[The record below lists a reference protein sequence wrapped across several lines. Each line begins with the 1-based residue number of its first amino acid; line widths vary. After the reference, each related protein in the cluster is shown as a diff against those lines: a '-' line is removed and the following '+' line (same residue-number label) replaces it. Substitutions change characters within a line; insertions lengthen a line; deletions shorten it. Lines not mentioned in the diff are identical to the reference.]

1 MTLNEIGRRWL
12 KEPLGHFLIA
22 GALVFWLL
30 SGRTPDL
37 GERRIVVDERV
48 VSGLAQRFYDSF
60 RRPPGQDEIDGMIRD
75 YVKDQVYYREAL
87 SLGLDQGDEVVVR
100 RMRRKMEA
108 LAVADAEASTPGDAK
123 LQALLDKDPARY
135 ALDPRTS
142 FEQVYLG
149 ADTPETRI
157 AADAKLAQ
165 LRKGA
170 AASGVPAPLPARL
183 DQSGASEIAATFGD
197 EFALA
202 LRNLPLG
209 QWAGPVASGLGLH
222 LVRVSARSAPEKPGI
237 ASVRQRLEN
246 DWRAAAIAKAQSD
259 AYAEIAKG
267 YDVVIEKPEG

>member
-1 MTLNEIGRRWL
+1 MKPTELGRRWL
-12 KEPLGHFLIA
+12 KEPLVHFLIA

-30 SGRTPDL
+30 SGRAPDL

-48 VSGLAQRFYDSF
+48 VGGLVQRFYDSF

-100 RMRRKMEA
+100 RMRRKMES
-108 LAVADAEASTPGDAK
+108 LAVADAEAATPSDGE

-135 ALDPRTS
+135 ALDPKTS

-149 ADTPETRI
+149 ADMPEARI
-157 AADAKLAQ
+157 GADAKLAQ
-165 LRKGA
+165 LRKGTA
-170 AASGVPAPLPARL
+170 VSGVPAPLPAKL

-197 EFALA
+197 EFTQA
-202 LRNLPLG
+202 LRDLPPG
-209 QWAGPVASGLGLH
+209 QWSGPVASGLGLH
-222 LVRVSARSAPEKPGI
+222 LVRVTTRSAPEKPSL

-246 DWRAAAIAKAQSD
+246 DWRAAAIAKAQD
-259 AYAEIAKG
+259 TAYAEIAKG
-267 YDVVIEKPEG
+267 YDVVIEKPKE

>member
-1 MTLNEIGRRWL
+1 MTFQELGRRWL
-12 KEPLGHFLIA
+12 KEPLVHFLIA

-30 SGRTPDL
+30 SGRAPDL

-48 VSGLAQRFYDSF
+48 VGGLVQRFNDSF
-60 RRPPGQDEIDGMIRD
+60 RRPPSQDEIDAMIGD

-100 RMRRKMEA
+100 RMRRKMES
-108 LAVADAEASTPGDAK
+108 LAVADAEAAMPGDAE

-135 ALDPRTS
+135 VLDPQTS

-149 ADTPETRI
+149 ADTPESRT

-170 AASGVPAPLPARL
+170 AVSGVPAPLPARL
-183 DQSGASEIAATFGD
+183 DQSGESEITATFGD
-197 EFALA
+197 EFTLA
-202 LRNLPLG
+202 LRNLPQG
-209 QWAGPVASGLGLH
+209 QWSGPVASGLGLH
-222 LVRVSARSAPEKPGI
+222 LVRITERIAPQQPSI

-246 DWRAAAIAKAQSD
+246 DWRAAAVAKAQD
-259 AYAEIAKG
+259 TAYTAMAKG
-267 YDVVIEKPEG
+267 YDVVIEEPKE

>member
-1 MTLNEIGRRWL
+1 MTLQELGRRGL
-12 KEPLGHFLIA
+12 KEPLVHFLIA

-30 SGRTPDL
+30 SGRAPDL
-37 GERRIVVDERV
+37 GERRIVVDEAV
-48 VSGLAQRFYDSF
+48 VGGLVQRFYDSF

-75 YVKDQVYYREAL
+75 YVKDQVYYREAM

-100 RMRRKMEA
+100 RLRRKMEA
-108 LAVADAEASTPGDAK
+108 LAVAEAEAATPEDAA

-135 ALDPRTS
+135 ALDPRIS

-149 ADTPETRI
+149 ADGPEARK

-170 AASGVPAPLPARL
+170 AASGVPAPLPARV
-183 DQSGASEIAATFGD
+183 DQAGTGEIAATFGD

-202 LRNLPLG
+202 LRNLPQG
-209 QWAGPVASGLGLH
+209 QWVGPVASGLGLH
-222 LVRVSARSAPEKPGI
+222 LVRITARTAPDKPSI

-246 DWRAAAIAKAQSD
+246 DWRAAAIAKAQD
-259 AYAEIAKG
+259 GAYAEIAKG
-267 YDVVIEKPEG
+267 YDVVIEKPKE